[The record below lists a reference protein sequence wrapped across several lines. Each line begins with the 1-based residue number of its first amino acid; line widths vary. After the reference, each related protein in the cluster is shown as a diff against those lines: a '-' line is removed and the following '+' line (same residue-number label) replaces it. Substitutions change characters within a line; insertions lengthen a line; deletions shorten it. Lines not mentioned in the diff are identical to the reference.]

1 MVARLATAA
10 PTGSPGAASWHL
22 RLCDVRARYARRI
35 SSAVVV
41 RVIVMLVV
49 VAIVG
54 GWLHLWWLALV
65 YAAFWGYMILRVR
78 RDSRQR

>member
-1 MVARLATAA
+1 MVARLAPAA
-10 PTGSPGAASWHL
+10 PTGSPRAASWHL
-22 RLCDVRARYARRI
+22 RLCHVRARYARQI

-65 YAAFWGYMILRVR
+65 YAAFWAYMIFRVQR
-78 RDSRQR
+78 GSRQP